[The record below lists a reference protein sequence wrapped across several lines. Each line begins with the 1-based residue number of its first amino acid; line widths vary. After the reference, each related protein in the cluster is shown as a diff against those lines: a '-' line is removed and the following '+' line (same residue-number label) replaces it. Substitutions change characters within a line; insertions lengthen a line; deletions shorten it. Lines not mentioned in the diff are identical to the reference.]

1 MSVGVGAIV
10 TTTITTTTTT
20 IPAILLSISPYME
33 YLQHALVNINQVSLA
48 EL

>member
-1 MSVGVGAIV
+1 MEMSVGVGAIATV
-10 TTTITTTTTT
+10 TATTT

-33 YLQHALVNINQVSLA
+33 YLQHALVNINQVSLV